1 MTIDDLKRDLSDRLG
16 RRVEA
21 VLTREGESAQ
31 EMSDL
36 YQPSPAGFAG
46 RLICRDGT
54 RLAWELWLE
63 DGDRWNFHA
72 TELAEASPQAE

>member
-21 VLTREGESAQ
+21 VLTRDGESAQ
-31 EMSDL
+31 EMTDL

-46 RLICRDGT
+46 RLICSNGT

-63 DGDRWNFHA
+63 AQDNWNFQS
-72 TELAEASPQAE
+72 TLLTD